1 MEIIINFKN
10 GSSFSWK
17 NVKASEVEA
26 VAVDIKELAE
36 KDQGATKAARL
47 FKKHTELN
55 GPKGKTKCQK
65 KRQKR

>member
-36 KDQGATKAARL
+36 KDRKQ
-47 FKKHTELN
+47 
-55 GPKGKTKCQK
+55 
-65 KRQKR
+65 QKRRGYLKNRPN

>member
-1 MEIIINFKN
+1 MEIVVNFKN

-36 KDQGATKAARL
+36 KDQEARKAAKL
-47 FKKHTELN
+47 FKKLGRVN
-55 GPKGKTKCQK
+55 GRKKCLKKAPK
-65 KRQKR
+65 R